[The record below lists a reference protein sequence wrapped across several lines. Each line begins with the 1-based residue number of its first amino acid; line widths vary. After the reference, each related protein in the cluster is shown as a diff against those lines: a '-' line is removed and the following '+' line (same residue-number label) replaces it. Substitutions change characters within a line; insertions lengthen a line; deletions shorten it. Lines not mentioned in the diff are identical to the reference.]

1 MPEVRPGDRILLR
14 CGERHATA
22 TRHAVLEVAREL
34 FIAQGYATTTVEQI
48 APWASVSRPA
58 VPHCFPF

>member
-1 MPEVRPGDRILLR
+1 MPDVHPGRIRLR

-22 TRHAVLEVAREL
+22 IHHAVLEAAREL

-48 APWASVSRPA
+48 ALRASVSRPA
-58 VPHCFPF
+58 VPHCFHF